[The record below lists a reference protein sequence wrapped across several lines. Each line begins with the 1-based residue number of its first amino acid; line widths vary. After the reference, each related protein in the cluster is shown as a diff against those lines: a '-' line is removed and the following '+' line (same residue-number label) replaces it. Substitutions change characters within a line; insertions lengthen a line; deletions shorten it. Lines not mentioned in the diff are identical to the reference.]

1 MARRNE
7 MQTAEELRPGYKIE
21 VSNLETHKK
30 EYMCVCK
37 FRDWI
42 NESINDSELPAGV
55 QYWFSLD
62 DSKKFRIQSY
72 DDNGLDG
79 AYFNIDEL
87 TKQFDIRGRT
97 ISFRG
102 TSAAPEINISVIG
115 LPEFASAAAA
125 FSTLGVNQLYVNTTD
140 YSIRITNPAAE

>member
-42 NESINDSELPAGV
+42 NENTNDPELPAGV

-62 DSKKFRIQSY
+62 DSKDFRIQSY

-79 AYFNIDEL
+79 VYFNIDEQA
-87 TKQFDIRGRT
+87 KEINMRGRT
-97 ISFRG
+97 MELRG
-102 TSAAPEINISVIG
+102 TSASPQLNISAIG
-115 LPEFASAAAA
+115 LPEYASAVTA
-125 FSTLGVNQLYVNTTD
+125 FGNLGANQLYVNTSD
-140 YSIRITNPAAE
+140 YSIRITNALAE